1 MSEFV
6 STTLGNSL
14 IGIIFLG
21 LAAALTFLMFYIWKF
36 PFDHER
42 YKSTAPPL
50 AILAHRLM
58 GYLFVLI
65 YIYIMWAMVP
75 RLWSYQ
81 VELPART
88 VLHLALGISI
98 GALLILKL
106 VIVRFFKHMEAKLV
120 PALGVGLFL
129 CSFLLI
135 ALVMPFSLREAYLE
149 STALGDE
156 SMIQSRIKRVRELL
170 PTTGLEDEKLL
181 TDLASKKG
189 LIAGRRI
196 LTAKCVQCHD
206 LRTVLVRP
214 RTPQAWQQ
222 TVSRMANRSTI
233 LNPITEDDQ
242 WFVTA
247 YLIAVSPTLQQT
259 LKERRKM
266 ETRAIESQTNMQSA
280 MNLSEVEDA
289 DYEHAAAEKLFK
301 QKCSQC
307 HDHTQVEQA
316 PPATKADVLAL
327 VQRMVGNG
335 LAASEAELGAIIRYL
350 TVTYTQQPE
359 LQQSGQAPTLPQ
371 QSAGLNS
378 MQTQGMELY
387 TERYCVGCHGS
398 AGKLP
403 VSPNYP
409 ILAGQNKDYLIQQFK
424 DIQSGARNNGITST
438 MSALVQP
445 VTAEEISAIAS
456 YLSAQQ

>member
-21 LAAALTFLMFYIWKF
+21 LAASLTFLMFYVWKF

-42 YKSTAPPL
+42 YKSAAPPMAVL
-50 AILAHRLM
+50 SHRLM
-58 GYLFVLI
+58 GYLFILI
-65 YIYIMWAMVP
+65 YIYIMWTMVP

-135 ALVMPFSLREAYLE
+135 ALVLPFSLREAYLE

-170 PTTGLEDEKLL
+170 PTTGLDDEKLL

-266 ETRAIESQTNMQSA
+266 EIRAIESQTSMQSA
-280 MNLSEVEDA
+280 MNLGEIEDT

-350 TVTYTQQPE
+350 TVTYTQPPE
-359 LQQSGQAPTLPQ
+359 LQ

-387 TERYCVGCHGS
+387 TERYCVGCHGP
-398 AGKLP
+398 AGESP

-438 MSALVQP
+438 MRTLVQP

>member
-21 LAAALTFLMFYIWKF
+21 LAAALTFLMFYVWKF

-42 YKSTAPPL
+42 YKSAAPPL
-50 AILAHRLM
+50 AVLSHRLM

-65 YIYIMWAMVP
+65 YIYIMWSMVP

-98 GALLILKL
+98 GALLTLKL
-106 VIVRFFKHMEAKLV
+106 AIVRYFKHMEAKLA
-120 PALGVGLFL
+120 PLLGVGLFL

-135 ALVMPFSLREAYLE
+135 ALVLPFSLREAYLE

-170 PTTGLEDEKLL
+170 PTTGLKDEKFLAE
-181 TDLASKKG
+181 LASKKG

-259 LKERRKM
+259 LKERRRM
-266 ETRAIESQTNMQSA
+266 ETRAIESQSSMQSA
-280 MNLSEVEDA
+280 MNLSETEDV
-289 DYEHAAAEKLFK
+289 DYEHAAAEELFK

-316 PPATKADVLAL
+316 PPATKADVVAL

-335 LAASEAELGAIIRYL
+335 LDASEAELGRL
-350 TVTYTQQPE
+350 
-359 LQQSGQAPTLPQ
+359 
-371 QSAGLNS
+371 
-378 MQTQGMELY
+378 
-387 TERYCVGCHGS
+387 
-398 AGKLP
+398 
-403 VSPNYP
+403 
-409 ILAGQNKDYLIQQFK
+409 
-424 DIQSGARNNGITST
+424 
-438 MSALVQP
+438 
-445 VTAEEISAIAS
+445 SAIW
-456 YLSAQQ
+456 LSPTPSNLSCNHRSKHHHCRKNRPA

>member
-14 IGIIFLG
+14 IGIVFLS
-21 LAAALTFLMFYIWKF
+21 LAAALTFLMFYVWKF

-42 YKSTAPPL
+42 YKSAAPPL
-50 AILAHRLM
+50 AVLSHRLM

-65 YIYIMWAMVP
+65 YIYIMWSMVP
-75 RLWSYQ
+75 RLWTYQ

-106 VIVRFFKHMEAKLV
+106 TIVRYFKHMEAKLA
-120 PALGVGLFL
+120 PALGVGIFL

-135 ALVMPFSLREAYLE
+135 SLVLPFSLREAYLE

-170 PTTGLEDEKLL
+170 PTTGLDDKKLL
-181 TDLASKKG
+181 DDLASKKG

-196 LTAKCVQCHD
+196 LTAKCIQCHD

-233 LNPITEDDQ
+233 LNPITDDDQ

-266 ETRAIESQTNMQSA
+266 ETRAIESQSSMQSA
-280 MNLSEVEDA
+280 MNLSEIEDA
-289 DYEHAAAEKLFK
+289 DYEHAAAQKLFA

-316 PPATKADVLAL
+316 PPATKSEVIAL

-335 LAASEAELGAIIRYL
+335 LNASQVELGTIIRYL
-350 TVTYTQQPE
+350 TATYTKQPE
-359 LQQSGQAPTLPQ
+359 SPESEQEPSVSQKSV
-371 QSAGLNS
+371 GLNS
-378 MQTQGMELY
+378 MQTQGKELY
-387 TERYCVGCHGS
+387 SQRFCVGCHGPE
-398 AGKLP
+398 GKSP

-409 ILAGQNKDYLIQQFK
+409 ILAGQKKDYLIQQFK

-438 MSALVQP
+438 MSALIQP
-445 VTAEEISAIAS
+445 VTAEEITAIAS

>member
-14 IGIIFLG
+14 IGIIFLS

-42 YKSTAPPL
+42 YKSAAPPIAVL
-50 AILAHRLM
+50 SHRLM
-58 GYLFVLI
+58 GYLFVVI
-65 YIYIMWAMVP
+65 YIYIMWSMVP

-135 ALVMPFSLREAYLE
+135 TLVLPFSLREAYLE
-149 STALGDE
+149 STALGDD
-156 SMIQSRIKRVRELL
+156 SMIESRIKRVRELL
-170 PTTGLEDEKLL
+170 PSTGLEDKTLL
-181 TDLASKKG
+181 ADLASKKG

-266 ETRAIESQTNMQSA
+266 ETRAIESQTSMQSA
-280 MNLSEVEDA
+280 MNRSEIKDVN
-289 DYEHAAAEKLFK
+289 YEYAATEKLFK

-350 TVTYTQQPE
+350 NVTYTQQPE
-359 LQQSGQAPTLPQ
+359 LQQSGQAPTLQQ
-371 QSAGLNS
+371 QSTGLNS
-378 MQTQGMELY
+378 LQTQGMELY
-387 TERYCVGCHGS
+387 TQRYCVGCHGP
-398 AGKLP
+398 AGNSP

-409 ILAGQNKDYLIQQFK
+409 ILAGQKKDYLIQQFK

>member
-6 STTLGNSL
+6 SITLGNSL
-14 IGIIFLG
+14 IGIVFLS

-42 YKSTAPPL
+42 YKSAAPPL
-50 AILAHRLM
+50 AVLSHRLM

-65 YIYIMWAMVP
+65 YIYIMWNMVP

-106 VIVRFFKHMEAKLV
+106 VIVRFFKHMEAKLA
-120 PALGVGLFL
+120 PLLGVGIFL

-135 ALVMPFSLREAYLE
+135 SLVLPFALREAYLE

-206 LRTVLVRP
+206 LRTVLIRP
-214 RTPQAWQQ
+214 RTPQAWRQ

-247 YLIAVSPTLQQT
+247 YLIAESPTLQ
-259 LKERRKM
+259 
-266 ETRAIESQTNMQSA
+266 
-280 MNLSEVEDA
+280 
-289 DYEHAAAEKLFK
+289 
-301 QKCSQC
+301 
-307 HDHTQVEQA
+307 
-316 PPATKADVLAL
+316 
-327 VQRMVGNG
+327 
-335 LAASEAELGAIIRYL
+335 
-350 TVTYTQQPE
+350 
-359 LQQSGQAPTLPQ
+359 
-371 QSAGLNS
+371 
-378 MQTQGMELY
+378 
-387 TERYCVGCHGS
+387 
-398 AGKLP
+398 
-403 VSPNYP
+403 
-409 ILAGQNKDYLIQQFK
+409 
-424 DIQSGARNNGITST
+424 
-438 MSALVQP
+438 
-445 VTAEEISAIAS
+445 
-456 YLSAQQ
+456 

>member
-14 IGIIFLG
+14 IGIIFLS
-21 LAAALTFLMFYIWKF
+21 LAAGLTFLMFYVWKF

-42 YKSTAPPL
+42 YKSAAPPL
-50 AILAHRLM
+50 AVLSHRLM

-65 YIYIMWAMVP
+65 YIYIMWTMVP

-135 ALVMPFSLREAYLE
+135 SLVLPFSLREAYLE

-181 TDLASKKG
+181 ADLASKKG

-266 ETRAIESQTNMQSA
+266 ETRAIESQTSMQSA
-280 MNLSEVEDA
+280 MNLSEIEDA

-350 TVTYTQQPE
+350 TVTYTKQPE
-359 LQQSGQAPTLPQ
+359 SQQSEQTPSLPQ
-371 QSAGLNS
+371 KSAGLNS
-378 MQTQGMELY
+378 LQTQGMELY
-387 TERYCVGCHGS
+387 TQRYCVGCHGP
-398 AGKLP
+398 AGKSP

-409 ILAGQNKDYLIQQFK
+409 ILAGQQKDYLIQQFK
-424 DIQSGARNNGITST
+424 DIQSGSRNNGITST
-438 MSALVQP
+438 MSALVQN